1 MDELTDSESTMLT
14 AASFNHILLQ
24 IQDSSL
30 NYQLKITPFSAFISI
45 KKSLVKDWDGQ
56 QIFRVDTKIN
66 TVLDLPNVDAS
77 TDLKVNKKSTS

>member
-14 AASFNHILLQ
+14 AASFNQILLQ

-45 KKSLVKDWDGQ
+45 KKSLVKDWEGQ
-56 QIFRVDTKIN
+56 QIFTVDTKIN